1 MIEQAEFKYFPK
13 GKAYEKTNKNK
24 YQGEK
29 QLNNKENKMCLI
41 KVMILLLL
49 IVKKIVCYF

>member
-1 MIEQAEFKYFPK
+1 MIEQAEFRYSPK

-24 YQGEK
+24 DQGEK

-41 KVMILLLL
+41 KVMILLHV
-49 IVKKIVCYF
+49 IVKKIVCCF

>member
-1 MIEQAEFKYFPK
+1 MIEQAEFRYSAK

-24 YQGEK
+24 DQGEK

-41 KVMILLLL
+41 KVMILLHV
-49 IVKKIVCYF
+49 IVKKIVCCF